1 MSLIDP
7 FRKQISFFIAWCR
20 GKMKNGF
27 FGDTGFEDQKG
38 SIPGILVGIKKKFL
52 LKRQII

>member
-1 MSLIDP
+1 M
-7 FRKQISFFIAWCR
+7 Q
-20 GKMKNGF
+20 GKDENGF

-38 SIPGILVGIKKKFL
+38 SIPWILVRIKKKFL